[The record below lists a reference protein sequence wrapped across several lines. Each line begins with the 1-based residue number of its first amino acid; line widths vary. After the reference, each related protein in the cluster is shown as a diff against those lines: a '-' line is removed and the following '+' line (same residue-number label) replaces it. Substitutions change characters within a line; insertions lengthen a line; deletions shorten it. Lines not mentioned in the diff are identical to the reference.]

1 MGVTPK
7 SFFHYQVLSLFLLL
21 ILVTACGSKNEVA
34 GNYQAEGKDFPGETA
49 TVLEL
54 KANGDGAW
62 KSGGEEIPFS
72 WYLKGAELRINTKGG
87 GVIVGDIERDTLRL
101 TLPGSKQLTF
111 RKIR

>member
-7 SFFHYQVLSLFLLL
+7 SIFHYRLPTLFLLL
-21 ILVTACGSKNEVA
+21 ILVSACGSKNEVA
-34 GNYQAEGKDFPGETA
+34 GNYQASGKDFPGEAT

-54 KANGDGAW
+54 KANGEGAW

-87 GVIVGDIERDTLRL
+87 GVIVGDIERDTIRL